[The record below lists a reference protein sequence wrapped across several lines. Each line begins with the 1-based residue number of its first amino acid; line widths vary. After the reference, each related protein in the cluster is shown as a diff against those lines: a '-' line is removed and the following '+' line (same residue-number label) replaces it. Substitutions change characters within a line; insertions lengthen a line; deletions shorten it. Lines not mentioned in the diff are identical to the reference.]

1 MLEIKDPLV
10 ARRNAILKGYTAFND
25 GDWDTLRELLC
36 ENVVWHTME
45 EPSRMITPREGPD
58 GVIAYLMGLRDT
70 TEAKFLGMAVQG
82 DVAVTLDFT
91 YTSLDEGDHACADEI
106 VFDETGCI
114 KEVHH
119 CAAATHRHGSAGQP
133 TVT

>member
-10 ARRNAILKGYTAFND
+10 ARRNAILKGYAAFND
-25 GDWDTLRELLC
+25 GDWDSLQELLC

-45 EPSRMITPREGPD
+45 EPSRMISGRD
-58 GVIAYLMGLRDT
+58 DVLAYLQGLRDT
-70 TEAKFLGMAVQG
+70 TEAKFLGMAMQG

-91 YTSLDEGDHACADEI
+91 YTSLGEGDHACADEI
-106 VFDETGCI
+106 VFDEAGCI

-133 TVT
+133 TAT